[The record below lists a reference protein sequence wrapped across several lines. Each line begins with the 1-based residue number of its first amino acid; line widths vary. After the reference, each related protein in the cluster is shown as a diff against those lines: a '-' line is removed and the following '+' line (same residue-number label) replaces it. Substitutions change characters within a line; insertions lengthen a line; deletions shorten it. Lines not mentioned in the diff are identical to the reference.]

1 VADRGVGGAWRRA
14 AMTPVLG
21 ATDGATG
28 SPGLGTLFLALLVGL
43 AIVGLLLLAMTVRS
57 RQHGPGIFTVVAD
70 LVRLEVLALRE
81 RKLPD
86 DDRRRPEAELD
97 RRFAAGW
104 CDLKA
109 SLTGGLGS
117 RASAEIAAHD
127 EQVARAAEKERAALL
142 EKARVAKS
150 RAAERRSRAA
160 QQAELFA
167 AQGRLLRD
175 NNAMSLRDAWGRGP
189 ARGLTADP
197 AADAAMT
204 SAMLEATRLL
214 AAQQAAVEAA
224 TERRVAA
231 ERAADEAAARVRL
244 EKEAA
249 EVAHRARAVAER
261 AAAKAKAVAN
271 RERLTAG
278 KASSARV
285 QAEAAARRAA
295 DRAAKERAV
304 AKAAASRRQAAVTEA
319 ARAEAAQ
326 RDAMTRELTARRA
339 AEAAEA
345 SRRAMVASVE
355 ERQSAVAAG
364 QPPDEID
371 LRGVIEPAIRSE
383 ARTAAAT
390 ETRPRRLHVVR
401 RAHDTDPGSSPP
413 PHDTPPAAAAREPEL
428 AAVRGTA
435 DPQPSAGSTVPQMP
449 ALATEGAAAASAR
462 VPGSGDRKVHV
473 VRLVAALLVPA
484 VVVLRTV
491 AQGRWWT
498 DAGPLGWSMLALAGL
513 LTLLGLGWL
522 WAATGEPHAL
532 LPRTRR
538 ALAAAEQRH
547 QAHVAAAAALLAEL
561 QSGGPST
568 EEIWARFE
576 AQTGLTVPSA
586 TRTVIDPGMDPGAL
600 VRHLAARQRQGPTRA
615 QSLAVV
621 TLVPLLTCLVP
632 ASVLLLLV

>member
-1 VADRGVGGAWRRA
+1 MADRGVGGAWRRA
-14 AMTPVLG
+14 ATAPVFVATAGTP
-21 ATDGATG
+21 D
-28 SPGLGTLFLALLVGL
+28 SPGLGALFLALLVGL
-43 AIVGLLLLAMTVRS
+43 AIVGLLVLLTVRN
-57 RQHGPGIFTVVAD
+57 RQRGPGMFTVVAD

-86 DDRRRPEAELD
+86 EDRRRPEAELD

-109 SLTGGLGS
+109 ALSGGLGS

-127 EQVARAAEKERAALL
+127 EQVVRAAEQERSALL

-167 AQGRLLRD
+167 AQGRLFRD
-175 NNAMSLRDAWGRGP
+175 DSATSGRDGWGRGP
-189 ARGLTADP
+189 ARGLPSDP
-197 AADAAMT
+197 AADAAVR
-204 SAMLEATRLL
+204 SATLEATRLL

-244 EKEAA
+244 EEEAA
-249 EVAHRARAVAER
+249 AVAHRARAAAEQ

-271 RERLTAG
+271 RERRTAG
-278 KASSARV
+278 KASTARV

-295 DRAAKERAV
+295 DRAAKERAA
-304 AKAAASRRQAAVTEA
+304 AKAAASRRQAAAAEA

-345 SRRAMVASVE
+345 SRRAMVASFE
-355 ERQSAVAAG
+355 ERQAAVAAG

-371 LRGVIEPAIRSE
+371 LRGVLEPTSRSE
-383 ARTAAAT
+383 ARAVAAT
-390 ETRPRRLHVVR
+390 ETRPRRLQVVR
-401 RAHDTDPGSSPP
+401 HAHDIDPGTSPP
-413 PHDTPPAAAAREPEL
+413 PYDPPAAAATGEPAPAAARE
-428 AAVRGTA
+428 TA
-435 DPQPSAGSTVPQMP
+435 DPQPSAGSTVAPVP
-449 ALATEGAAAASAR
+449 APATEAGVAASAG
-462 VPGSGDRKVHV
+462 VPGSVDRKVHV
-473 VRLVAALLVPA
+473 VRLAAVLLVPA
-484 VVVLRTV
+484 VAALRTV
-491 AQGRWWT
+491 VQGRWWT
-498 DAGPLGWSMLALAGL
+498 DNGPVGAAMLALAVL
-513 LTLLGLGWL
+513 LTVLGVGWL
-522 WAATGEPHAL
+522 WFATRDPHAL

-538 ALAAAEQRH
+538 ALAEADQRH
-547 QAHVAAAAALLAEL
+547 HAPVAAAVALLDEL
-561 QSGGPST
+561 RTGGPST
-568 EEIWARFE
+568 DEAWARFE

-586 TRTVIDPGMDPGAL
+586 TRTVIDPQMDPGAL
-600 VRHLAARQRQGPTRA
+600 LRHLAARQVEGPTRA
-615 QSLAVV
+615 RSLTVV

-632 ASVLLLLV
+632 ASVLLLLA